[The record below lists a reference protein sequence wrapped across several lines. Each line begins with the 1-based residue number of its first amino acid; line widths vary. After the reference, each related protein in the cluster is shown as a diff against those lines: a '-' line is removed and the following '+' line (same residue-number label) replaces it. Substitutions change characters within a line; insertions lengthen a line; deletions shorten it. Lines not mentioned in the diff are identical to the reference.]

1 MPTLTRRD
9 FVRETCAG
17 ALSWGLLSESR
28 QMARADDPPRTVLA
42 MGFSLYGCP
51 KMSLAD
57 AVDLVDRVG
66 FDSVELPLMANWPG
80 DPLNFPAEARGKF
93 RDDLATR
100 NLTCP
105 ALMEHLPLAA
115 PEAQWEEQANRLKR
129 AAAVARDLAPRAV
142 PLAETVVGGKPGEW
156 EHWRPV
162 FEKRLRDWA
171 RLADGEGL
179 TIAVK
184 PHVGSALDKPE
195 YCRDLIAAVDSPRI
209 RLAFDFSHFVHRG
222 FDLVETA
229 RLLAPLS
236 VFVHLKDR
244 AAGEKAVR
252 FVLPGEGTIDTAL
265 LLKSL
270 VAEGYRGPVLVEV
283 SAQVSSQPG
292 FSAQTAV
299 ESSYRHLVAAWEAAN
314 LARPS

>member
-1 MPTLTRRD
+1 MPATTRRD
-9 FVRETCAG
+9 FCRG
-17 ALSWGLLSESR
+17 ALASALSLGLVADSR
-28 QMARADDPPRTVLA
+28 RMAHAEDPPRTILA

-57 AVDLVDRVG
+57 AVELVDRVG
-66 FDSVELPLMANWPG
+66 FDAVELPLMPNWPG
-80 DPLNFPAEARGKF
+80 DPANFPADARKTF
-93 RDDLATR
+93 RDDLAAR

-115 PEAQWEEQANRLKR
+115 PETQWEEQANRLKR

-142 PLAETVVGGKPGEW
+142 PLVETVVGGKPGEW
-156 EHWRPV
+156 ERWRPV
-162 FEKRLRDWA
+162 FIERLREWA

-184 PHVGSALDKPE
+184 PHVGSALDHPE
-195 YCRDLIAAVDSPRI
+195 FCRELITTVDSQRI

-222 FDLVETA
+222 FDLAETA

-270 VAEGYRGPVLVEV
+270 VAAGYRGPVLVEV

-292 FSAQTAV
+292 YSAQAAV
-299 ESSYRHLVAAWEAAN
+299 ESSYRHLVPAWEAAQ